1 MSIRRVFAALV
12 ALVFVTVAFGGTGNI
27 VAAPPGPALAVDEAY
42 EQYVEEYLVGLGT
55 WSGYGF
61 RAAGSTAEDQ
71 ATKFIEQEMLSIGLE
86 QVRREIV
93 PVDAWDFMGAS
104 LTVTDVS
111 GETTTFTASSMGGV
125 PGTDDA
131 GLTGEVIYVD
141 RGNPQNY
148 PADGVEGKLL
158 LVDWD
163 ADWVWVNLVGHQATV
178 SGSKGVII
186 STMSHPSYYEWEDSL
201 GSFDATYDD
210 DWVPLIVISRED
222 GWKVVDMVE
231 QGPVMGTMVSHVTL
245 TINGDGHNVIGVYPG
260 EDHEHPILILGHHDA
275 WFYGASDDTSAIAGM
290 LAWAKAIKEA
300 GYMPEH
306 DLYFIA
312 TTGEEYGNTDAY
324 YEWLVGAWYMIT
336 QAHPDWAM
344 SAIAFLNIE
353 GLGGAWFDGTSG
365 PFTGRAN
372 YELAPLVRKVF
383 AASPSL
389 LPEGWS
395 VTTQLSSWQDGWT
408 LTAAGIPGITFSD
421 TVPGYDA
428 IYHTNMD
435 NLDLIHY
442 DDMAM
447 QVNVMH
453 NVLVEIDSAS
463 ILPYK
468 FLERASNIAKS
479 VDPKDYEPIGVDVS
493 ELDMAID
500 EFKSLARKYE
510 RAAPKLTVEDQAEA
524 NALLMEVSQ
533 LVNKEWTALSCW
545 DGVIYPTQQ
554 VEWDCIWLTEALEFL
569 EMGDLNGALDELWNV
584 GLTWNAFFD
593 YEVWKWENDRHAPGA
608 VHLNW
613 GAQGH
618 LAPYVDIYEPYVSL
632 MEKYE
637 MGGPADYSWEMEEL
651 QMVLDSERIELE
663 KRVLLET
670 EQVNQVNMML
680 KELIGLANT

>member
-1 MSIRRVFAALV
+1 V
-12 ALVFVTVAFGGTGNI
+12 ALVFVVVAFAGVGMNA
-27 VAAPPGPALAVDEAY
+27 AAPPSDMLPIDEAY
-42 EQYVEEYLVGLGT
+42 EQEVEAYLVGLGT
-55 WSGYGF
+55 WPGWGF

-71 ATKFIEQEMLSIGLE
+71 ATKYIEQEMLDIGLTS
-86 QVRREIV
+86 VRREIV

-104 LTVTDVS
+104 LTVADVE
-111 GETTTFTASSMGGV
+111 GNVKTFDASSMGGV
-125 PGTDDA
+125 PGTDDD
-131 GLTGEVIYVD
+131 GLTGEIVYVD

-148 PADGVEGKLL
+148 PEEGVEGKLL

-163 ADWVWVNLVGHQATV
+163 ADWFWVNLVGHQATI
-178 SGSKGVII
+178 SGAKGVII

-210 DWVPLIVISRED
+210 DWVPLIVISRAD
-222 GWKVVDMVE
+222 GWSVVDMLAM
-231 QGPVMGTMVSHVTL
+231 GPVTGTMVSHATL
-245 TINGDGHNVIGVYPG
+245 TIDGDGHNVVGMYPG
-260 EDHEHPILILGHHDA
+260 KDHEHPILILGHHDA
-275 WFYGASDDTSAIAGM
+275 WFFGASDDTSSIAGM
-290 LAWAKAIKEA
+290 LAWAKAMKEA
-300 GYMPEH
+300 GYVPEH

-312 TTGEEYGNTDAY
+312 TTAEEYGNTDSY

-353 GLGGAWFDGTSG
+353 GLGGAWFDGAQG
-365 PFTGRAN
+365 PFTARAN
-372 YELAPLVRKVF
+372 YELAPLAREVF
-383 AASPSL
+383 NANPSL
-389 LPEGWS
+389 LPEGWL
-395 VTTQLSSWQDGWT
+395 VNTQLSSWQDGWT

-421 TVPGYDA
+421 TIPGYDA

-447 QVNVMH
+447 QVQVMH
-453 NVLVEIDSAS
+453 KILVEIDTAN

-468 FLERASNIAKS
+468 FSERAVNIARS
-479 VDPKDYEPIGVDVS
+479 VDAKDYEYIGVDVRALDDSIS
-493 ELDMAID
+493 E
-500 EFKSLARKYE
+500 FRSLARKYDRIASKLSDSD
-510 RAAPKLTVEDQAEA
+510 RAAA
-524 NALLMEVSQ
+524 NELLMQVSQ
-533 LVNKEWTALSCW
+533 LINKEWTALSCW
-545 DGVIYPTQQ
+545 DSVIYPTQQ

-569 EMGDLNGALDELWNV
+569 EKGDLNGALDELWNV

-593 YEVWKWENDRHAPGA
+593 YEVWKWENGRHAPGA

-632 MEKYE
+632 KDKYE
-637 MGGPADYSWEMEEL
+637 MGGPPDYSWEMEEL
-651 QMVLDSERIELE
+651 QKVLDSEKMELE
-663 KRVLLET
+663 RRVQLET

-680 KELIGLANT
+680 EELIELAVT

>member
-1 MSIRRVFAALV
+1 MSALV
-12 ALVFVTVAFGGTGNI
+12 AFVFVIVAFGGTGLSLSASADS
-27 VAAPPGPALAVDEAY
+27 VLPVSEAY
-42 EQYVEEYLVGLGT
+42 EQYVEEYLTGLGT
-55 WSGYGF
+55 WPGWGF

-71 ATKFIEQEMLSIGLE
+71 ATQFIEQEMLDIGLTN
-86 QVRREIV
+86 VRREIV

-104 LTVTDVS
+104 LTVTDSV
-111 GETTTFTASSMGGV
+111 GETMTFTASSMGGV
-125 PGTDDA
+125 PGTDDD
-131 GLTGEVIYVD
+131 GLTGEIVYVD

-163 ADWVWVNLVGHQATV
+163 ADWFWVNLIGHQATI
-178 SGSKGVII
+178 SGAKGVII

-210 DWVPLIVISRED
+210 DWVPLIVISRTD
-222 GWKVVDMVE
+222 GWKVVDMLE
-231 QGPVMGTMVSHVTL
+231 DGPVMGTMVSHVTL
-245 TINGDGHNVIGVYPG
+245 TINGDGHNVVGVYEG
-260 EDHEHPILILGHHDA
+260 RDHDHPILILGHHDA
-275 WFYGASDDTSAIAGM
+275 WFYGASDDTSSIAGI
-290 LAWAKAIKEA
+290 LAWARAMKDV
-300 GYMPEH
+300 GYVPDH
-306 DLYFIA
+306 DLYIIA

-336 QAHPDWAM
+336 QAHPDWAEM
-344 SAIAFLNIE
+344 AIAFLNVE

-365 PFTGRAN
+365 PFTARTN
-372 YELAPLVRKVF
+372 YQLAPLVRQVF
-383 AASPSL
+383 GDNPDL
-389 LPEGWS
+389 LPDGWG
-395 VTTQLSSWQDGWT
+395 VTTSLSSWQDGWH

-442 DDMAM
+442 DDMAV
-447 QVNVMH
+447 QVQAMH
-453 NVLVEIDSAS
+453 KVLVAIDTAG

-468 FLERASNIAKS
+468 FSERAVNLARS
-479 VDPKDYEPIGVDVS
+479 VDPKDYASIGVDVDGLYDAIS
-493 ELDMAID
+493 E
-500 EFKSLARKYE
+500 FRSLARKYDKV
-510 RAAPKLTVEDQAEA
+510 AYKLSEADQAEA
-524 NALLMEVSQ
+524 NALLMQVSQ
-533 LVNKEWTALSCW
+533 LINSEWTALSCW

-569 EMGDLNGALDELWNV
+569 KNGDLNGALDELLNV

-618 LAPYVDIYEPYVSL
+618 LAPYVDIYAPYVSL
-632 MEKYE
+632 RDKYE
-637 MGGPADYSWEMEEL
+637 VGGSMDYSLEMEEL
-651 QMVLDSERIELE
+651 QKVLDSEKMELE
-663 KRVLLET
+663 KRVQTET
-670 EQVNQVNMML
+670 EQVKQVNMML
-680 KELIGLANT
+680 KDLISLAST